1 MKRQQDIQRT
11 LEDFKGVKNNPR
23 NQICK
28 QRVFFAKIKNEKEEI
43 ITSRKG
49 VANVFGELYKK
60 KTSTMNKKKLNKKSV
75 RTKMRAAPMCITTTP
90 MR

>member
-1 MKRQQDIQRT
+1 M
-11 LEDFKGVKNNPR
+11 
-23 NQICK
+23 
-28 QRVFFAKIKNEKEEI
+28 FFAKIKNEKGEI

-60 KTSTMNKKKLNKKSV
+60 NTSKMNKKKLNKKSV
-75 RTKMRAAPMCITTTP
+75 RMKMRAAPVCITTTP